1 MPSKAIQSPSFM
13 KEYKGLLNQYNSRV
27 PTKQILQ
34 SFSENEFEVLTK
46 TLRYY
51 CRANQLIPKKYEKQ
65 YIVTILK
72 LTGLLM
78 KGGQVGGFPN
88 EMIEYE
94 SDDEYDGDY
103 QVGEYRGRKNRLGQ
117 LLLVMTVAIVVYLYW
132 MLFQQIK
139 DDVISLEN
147 SLQQIDQSPE
157 RIIDIISD
165 GVDSFFKEVGQKV
178 SQSNIDMSGL
188 EEPMTMK
195 EFEKVT
201 PLNLPLAIG
210 SGNDLAIVKNE
221 DVGMDK
227 MTELINNMSQQFKHL
242 IALKSGVVQCI
253 YEGWAANGQEGKAL
267 AQFSMGATKKFI
279 QSSTQIANQ
288 VIEQKSDKME
298 AFTTKYMGNLQK
310 SLTEAQKKDTL
321 VDLLSTFA
329 GAQVAINARERILSE
344 FESIM
349 TNELMYFISNTDTQ
363 VKNRVMTDM
372 RIVLD
377 RIKRTTQSIYN
388 TLRCIQRVSYVVLIL
403 PILNH
408 FKDRIGEKVG
418 EQLGIGDRVM
428 YLEDKRANQG
438 KKSTRKKKKST
449 KKTKKKKSTKYRK

>member
-13 KEYKGLLNQYNSRV
+13 KEYKELLNQYNSRV

-51 CRANQLIPKKYEKQ
+51 SRANQLIPKKYEKQ

-165 GVDSFFKEVGQKV
+165 GVDSFFKEIDQKV

-195 EFEKVT
+195 EFEKVS

-253 YEGWAANGQEGKAL
+253 YAGWAANGQEGKAL

-298 AFTTKYMGNLQK
+298 AFTTKYMGNLQE

-377 RIKRTTQSIYN
+377 RIKRTTKSIYN

-403 PILNH
+403 PIFVHSALIMPFSACN
-408 FKDRIGEKVG
+408 K
-418 EQLGIGDRVM
+418 
-428 YLEDKRANQG
+428 KR
-438 KKSTRKKKKST
+438 
-449 KKTKKKKSTKYRK
+449 